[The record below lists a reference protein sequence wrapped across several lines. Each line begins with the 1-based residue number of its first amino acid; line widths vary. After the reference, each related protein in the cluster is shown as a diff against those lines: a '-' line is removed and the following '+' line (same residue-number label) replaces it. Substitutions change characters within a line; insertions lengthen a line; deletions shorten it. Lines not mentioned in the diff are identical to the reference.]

1 MPGITFNDFFGISV
15 KGFWTDVRSELISA
29 FKGTALTALTP
40 AQWPSI
46 ISGITDK
53 AGELFDVDLAWV
65 MVSTW
70 SKYRELNKYADP
82 EKYPAKECNLVPL
95 AKHTMTVTYHPYLEL
110 LFNGKPL
117 QKVVFDI
124 TLSLELEG
132 FVLTIQNGRIMKAHT
147 GSCQGK
153 GKVTFKDHILMEKSL
168 TKITLAGTIDLGEG
182 ISLGRSADK
191 RKQEMKVLSGSNTA
205 AVEPEWNAAVILPG

>member
-46 ISGITDK
+46 ISGIIDK

-82 EKYPAKECNLVPL
+82 EKHPAKECNLVPL
-95 AKHTMTVTYHPYLEL
+95 AKHTMTVTYHPYLEV

-117 QKVVFDI
+117 EKVVFDI

-168 TKITLAGTIDLGEG
+168 TKITLAGIIDLGEG